1 MALIKK
7 YKCMNIGN
15 CKDANKTEIEIPVG
29 EKLECPTCH
38 KDMLVEVKQ
47 TGKGLIIGIAA
58 AVLVLGGVGVYF
70 GVFHGKESSKETPK
84 KDPVAVVDPVGTGVK
99 PSTANANSAA
109 VKGELAQEGGN
120 KEEVVGAGD
129 TKPADVKDLK
139 ESDVKDS
146 DMKKT
151 SGGTATSNL
160 GWASYEGPMSG
171 GKPSGIGG
179 VLIIKSNH
187 SIDLKNGS
195 SLDVKPGDKIVNTKF
210 TNGALN
216 QGELQ
221 RKNGERKYFAI
232 G

>member
-1 MALIKK
+1 
-7 YKCMNIGN
+7 MNIGN

-38 KDMLVEVKQ
+38 KDMLVELKK
-47 TGKGLIIGIAA
+47 TGKGMIVGIAA

-70 GVFHGKESSKETPK
+70 GVFHGKESSKATPK
-84 KDPVAVVDPVGTGVK
+84 KDPVAVVDPAGTGVK
-99 PSTANANSAA
+99 PNTVNADTAAM
-109 VKGELAQEGGN
+109 KGKLAQEGET
-120 KEEVVGAGD
+120 KEGEGKAED
-129 TKPADVKDLK
+129 TKPAGVKDPK
-139 ESDVKDS
+139 SDVKDS

-179 VLIIKSNH
+179 TLIIKSNH
-187 SIDLKNGS
+187 SIDLKNGNF
-195 SLDVKPGDKIVNTKF
+195 LDVKPGDKIVTTKF
-210 TNGALN
+210 TNGVLN
-216 QGELQ
+216 QGELH
-221 RKNGERKYFAI
+221 RKNGERTFIVI